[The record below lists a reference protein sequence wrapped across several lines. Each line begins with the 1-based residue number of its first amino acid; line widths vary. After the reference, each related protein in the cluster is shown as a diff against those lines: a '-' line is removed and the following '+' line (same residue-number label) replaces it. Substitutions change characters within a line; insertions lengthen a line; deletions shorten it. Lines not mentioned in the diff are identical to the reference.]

1 MSIIAAI
8 TTPFGE
14 GGVAI
19 IRISGAGVFSVLK
32 NNIGLINIEEK
43 GKNTINFAHFLD
55 DDGSKIDEIL
65 VSKFIKPNSYTGED
79 TLEINCHG
87 GIYVTNKILKT
98 ILKNKGIKRFF
109 IEDFLG
115 SQDSPSK
122 KSFSIALGIFI
133 GLSPIW
139 GFQTLLVIFLAI
151 VFKLNKAIAFAFSN
165 ISLPPFIPFILYA
178 SSKMGQFILD
188 VNYNYTLDT
197 FKNNFEITDHLKTYI
212 IGSFS
217 LAILGATI
225 CGILGFLF
233 FSIFDKKKT
242 AVQNG

>member
-98 ILKNKGIKRFF
+98 ILKY
-109 IEDFLG
+109 
-115 SQDSPSK
+115 
-122 KSFSIALGIFI
+122 AL
-133 GLSPIW
+133 
-139 GFQTLLVIFLAI
+139 
-151 VFKLNKAIAFAFSN
+151 NY
-165 ISLPPFIPFILYA
+165 LYM
-178 SSKMGQFILD
+178 SSKIRTRNTRYLS
-188 VNYNYTLDT
+188 T
-197 FKNNFEITDHLKTYI
+197 K
-212 IGSFS
+212 SR
-217 LAILGATI
+217 GATLNVKDRAVNI
-225 CGILGFLF
+225 INIYIRKVKYRKCTPLRIF
-233 FSIFDKKKT
+233 FKI
-242 AVQNG
+242 AE

>member
-87 GIYVTNKILKT
+87 GIYVTNKILK
-98 ILKNKGIKRFF
+98 
-109 IEDFLG
+109 
-115 SQDSPSK
+115 
-122 KSFSIALGIFI
+122 
-133 GLSPIW
+133 
-139 GFQTLLVIFLAI
+139 
-151 VFKLNKAIAFAFSN
+151 
-165 ISLPPFIPFILYA
+165 PF
-178 SSKMGQFILD
+178 
-188 VNYNYTLDT
+188 
-197 FKNNFEITDHLKTYI
+197 
-212 IGSFS
+212 
-217 LAILGATI
+217 
-225 CGILGFLF
+225 
-233 FSIFDKKKT
+233 
-242 AVQNG
+242 